1 MNKRLLSLFLSACLC
16 AGLSGCGK
24 TNIDGGSGIA
34 RQSSAVKE
42 LGSDIAVGAKPAPVD
57 SYEELKNGVNKF
69 AFALYDALPKDSNCF
84 YSPYSISSA
93 LSMLDQGAGSDTKT
107 ELESV
112 LGIADLSE
120 WNHEMQSYLNKEWSE
135 QTFVNTANSI
145 WMTDQKEWAANIS
158 DDFLLPAKTYYQ
170 GEIYEAD
177 FTNQADQVVKDVN
190 GWVSGHTNQMIPSI
204 VDELPPTTVMMLINA
219 VYFEGKWQTPFVEE
233 DTYDDTFH
241 GTNGDATVPMMHLY
255 GERFSYIDTGLIKGI
270 TLPYDGS
277 SVVMKVFLP
286 SQEGDTISAL
296 FDALSNDEKQALI
309 DSLDTADD
317 KEIQTMQL
325 PKFTDEQ
332 GINGLD
338 DILKSLGIRSAYT
351 SADFSRI
358 ADDIAVSSVSHR
370 AKVIVDE
377 NGTKAAAVTDIMIAG
392 TAAMETEETYTFIVD
407 RPFVYVIEDQ
417 DTGMILFVGRGNDL
431 VK

>member
-1 MNKRLLSLFLSACLC
+1 M
-16 AGLSGCGK
+16 
-24 TNIDGGSGIA
+24 
-34 RQSSAVKE
+34 
-42 LGSDIAVGAKPAPVD
+42 
-57 SYEELKNGVNKF
+57 
-69 AFALYDALPKDSNCF
+69 
-84 YSPYSISSA
+84 
-93 LSMLDQGAGSDTKT
+93 
-107 ELESV
+107 
-112 LGIADLSE
+112 
-120 WNHEMQSYLNKEWSE
+120 
-135 QTFVNTANSI
+135 
-145 WMTDQKEWAANIS
+145 
-158 DDFLLPAKTYYQ
+158 
-170 GEIYEAD
+170 
-177 FTNQADQVVKDVN
+177 KDVN

-296 FDALSNDEKQALI
+296 FDTLSNDEKQALI
-309 DSLDTADD
+309 NSLDTADY
-317 KEIQTMQL
+317 KEIQTVQL

-332 GINGLD
+332 GIDGLD
-338 DILKSLGIRSAYT
+338 NILKNLGIRSAYT
-351 SADFSRI
+351 SADFSKI

-431 VK
+431 VKYEEFDHLSPVRAHSGGYKEKAVSASNCRHRFFFIKTAPYILEYNEFRFPIYNPWYEQYICHVCDY